1 MRTIILFALLA
12 FAFSLKPSVVQEKE
26 IFTMFKQFMNDYGKM
41 YESIDEYMRRF
52 SIFKKNYL
60 HTVAKR
66 LNGLNFEG
74 ITPFSDLTPFEF
86 ARHYLT
92 LDVTQF
98 DENEYTISHEYDLN
112 DGVLLDKNFDWRDK
126 SAVTTV
132 KNQGL
137 CGSCWAFASIA
148 NLEGL
153 YKIKTG
159 WSVCLSA
166 KQLVD
171 CDTLDYGCNGGIM
184 DNAFTWIK
192 QNGGIEGEDDYPY
205 VGQKQACHQEPERY
219 VLKVSGYERLG
230 YDDEQLIKEY
240 LVQRGPLAIAINASP
255 FQFYSSGIIRYRRNS
270 MS

>member
-92 LDVTQF
+92 LDVTEF

-112 DGVLLDKNFDWRDK
+112 DGSRGIIDVDETQCPKTLNHGVTLVGYGFDEVEQKEFWI
-126 SAVTTV
+126 V
-132 KNQGL
+132 KNSWG
-137 CGSCWAFASIA
+137 
-148 NLEGL
+148 E
-153 YKIKTG
+153 
-159 WSVCLSA
+159 
-166 KQLVD
+166 
-171 CDTLDYGCNGGIM
+171 NGY
-184 DNAFTWIK
+184 AR
-192 QNGGIEGEDDYPY
+192 
-205 VGQKQACHQEPERY
+205 VA
-219 VLKVSGYERLG
+219 LG
-230 YDDEQLIKEY
+230 K
-240 LVQRGPLAIAINASP
+240 RSM
-255 FQFYSSGIIRYRRNS
+255 RN
-270 MS
+270 